1 MMQRSA
7 RVQDM
12 QVGIAA
18 AMGKLK
24 EEIALNRDFFDEKE
38 AAFLSMTWTWMNVEK
53 AGRKF
58 FAAYGLTDAQF
69 NALMILWDY
78 RKVSLRQTQLA
89 DLLVVNRA
97 SAGGVVDRM
106 EANGWVVRAA
116 DPDDRRAWF
125 VHLTDDGIG
134 KLKSVKR
141 DCYNLLTVAFENV
154 DQETL
159 AVVLRFNEEFR
170 TRLREMSA

>member
-1 MMQRSA
+1 MMQKSA
-7 RVQDM
+7 KVQDM

-141 DCYNLLTVAFENV
+141 DYYNLLTVAFENV

>member
-1 MMQRSA
+1 MMQKSA
-7 RVQDM
+7 KVQDM
-12 QVGIAA
+12 QVGIAT

-141 DCYNLLTVAFENV
+141 DYYNLLTVAFENV

>member
-1 MMQRSA
+1 
-7 RVQDM
+7 M

-116 DPDDRRAWF
+116 DPADRRAWF

-141 DCYNLLTVAFENV
+141 DYYNLLTVAFENV